1 MSKTKPVIV
10 KVTYK
15 PPDQLRFLEILC
27 NLLNTLKIL
36 NEKWYVIRD
45 LSGTNETSSET
56 KKYMEFCQT
65 FEFKQIMQTTAQ
77 TS

>member
-10 KVTYK
+10 QVTYK

-45 LSGTNETSSET
+45 LVQMRRHLKLKNIWNFA
-56 KKYMEFCQT
+56 KPLDLNK
-65 FEFKQIMQTTAQ
+65 
-77 TS
+77 